1 MKIAVK
7 YQTQIKRAAGLA
19 GESVELGGDGSL
31 RQLLLELAARRG
43 EAFRHLVLREDGM
56 PQDAILVFV
65 GDRQVTTSAAV
76 ALREGDVVTL
86 LAPMAGG

>member
-7 YQTQIKRAAGLA
+7 YQTQIKRAAGLG
-19 GESVELGGDGSL
+19 GETVELGGDGSL
-31 RQLLLELAARRG
+31 RNLLQELAARRG
-43 EAFRHLVLREDGM
+43 DAFRLLVLREDGM
-56 PQDAILVFV
+56 PRDTILVFV
-65 GDRQVTTSAAV
+65 GDHQVTARSAV